1 MFDKIM
7 EAQQKAGEVKK
18 RLDAI
23 TVTGTAEGGKITVNA
38 NANKVIQSINIDEN
52 FFVDAD
58 KEELEEL
65 LLIAINKAMEQAE
78 NISQSEMAA
87 MTQQMFGGLGGLFGK
102 QPLRSFR
109 RGMRRNDKAIPN
121 KSKSLVIKFLF
132 RKTYTTASYFYHKHI
147 KHYENHLLRSILCS
161 NRSRRQNTII

>member
-23 TVTGTAEGGKITVNA
+23 SVTGTAEGGKITVTA
-38 NANKVIQSINIDEN
+38 NANKVIQSINIDET
-52 FFVDAD
+52 FFAGAD

-65 LLIAINKAMEQAE
+65 LLIAVNKALEQAE

-102 QPLRSFR
+102 
-109 RGMRRNDKAIPN
+109 
-121 KSKSLVIKFLF
+121 
-132 RKTYTTASYFYHKHI
+132 
-147 KHYENHLLRSILCS
+147 
-161 NRSRRQNTII
+161 